1 MRCPNNPIKLLV
13 YWQSLQA
20 GNQICARA
28 NYHMMDQANEIS
40 KNNTAT
46 AKTIANVMHDDN
58 LATADKST
66 QYNAFLQSHNL
77 KQGLIERE

>member
-1 MRCPNNPIKLLV
+1 
-13 YWQSLQA
+13 
-20 GNQICARA
+20 
-28 NYHMMDQANEIS
+28 MMDQANEIS